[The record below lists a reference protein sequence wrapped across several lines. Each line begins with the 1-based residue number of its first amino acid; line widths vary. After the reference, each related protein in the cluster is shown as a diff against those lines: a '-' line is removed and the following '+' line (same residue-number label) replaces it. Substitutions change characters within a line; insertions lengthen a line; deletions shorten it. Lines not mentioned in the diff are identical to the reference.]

1 MHSLLSVV
9 RHSALLGCLS
19 DVRYSALLG
28 CLSDVRYSALLG
40 CLSDVRYNALLGCLS
55 VVRYSA
61 FPYCFPDVR
70 FKLTLFSHS
79 HEMGCVPGR
88 ALSHPPSGG
97 KRLGHPFKKKKR
109 QEKERKKE
117 RKKNDLQNSMIVLA
131 SSLFPRHLKS
141 HLSVCGR
148 NTDLGRAGE

>member
-1 MHSLLSVV
+1 M
-9 RHSALLGCLS
+9 RYSALLGCLS

-28 CLSDVRYSALLG
+28 CLSDVRYSA
-40 CLSDVRYNALLGCLS
+40 
-55 VVRYSA
+55 
-61 FPYCFPDVR
+61 FPYYFPDVR

-88 ALSHPPSGG
+88 AVSHPPSGG
-97 KRLGHPFKKKKR
+97 KRLVHPFKKKKR
-109 QEKERKKE
+109 QEKERKKERKKERRKE

-148 NTDLGRAGE
+148 NTDPGRAGE